1 MYEVK
6 TGVIP
11 SMGELT
17 ELYASVG
24 WSAYIN
30 DPERL
35 YRAAKASLG
44 LYTVWEDGM
53 LTALLRCVGDGE
65 TILYV
70 QDILVRPEHQRRG
83 LGRTLLERAMRDFP
97 TVRQKVLMTDDAP
110 ETAAFYRTCAL
121 RPAGE
126 YGCAA
131 WCRYE

>member
-11 SMGELT
+11 ATEELT
-17 ELYASVG
+17 ALYASVG
-24 WSAYIN
+24 WTAYTK

-35 YRAAKASLG
+35 YRAATASLG

-53 LTALLRCVGDGE
+53 LIALLRCVGDGE

-70 QDILVRPEHQRRG
+70 QDLLVRPEHQRRG
-83 LGRTLLERAMRDFP
+83 LGRMLLTRVQGDFP
-97 TVRQKVLMTDDAP
+97 TVRQKVLMTDNVP
-110 ETAAFYRTCAL
+110 ETAAFYRACGL

-131 WCRYE
+131 WCKYD